1 MASLSLHYL
10 NKILVYLC
18 VSANTISPSDET
30 YDSINTILV
39 KSLHCFPPLYQIA
52 SYFPRSLVALAN
64 KHLSIL
70 REVCVINDS
79 ITHHP
84 VRSHSTHP
92 RTRSI

>member
-1 MASLSLHYL
+1 MQVYVMSL
-10 NKILVYLC
+10 KVM
-18 VSANTISPSDET
+18 ET
-30 YDSINTILV
+30 TL
-39 KSLHCFPPLYQIA
+39 LFPPLYQIA
-52 SYFPRSLVALAN
+52 SYFPHSLVALAN

-92 RTRSI
+92 CARSI